1 MKNCFLSILLDVG
14 GGGVKSWDDSY
25 LKAGGFGDLNSQP
38 LGYLPSVL
46 ATGLVAKQ
54 PEDHR
59 WKGKRQ
65 QHEPR
70 LWFVPVQHCG
80 CRRFA
85 LVGKLGDGARS
96 RTKI

>member
-14 GGGVKSWDDSY
+14 GGGVKSDSY

-46 ATGLVAKQ
+46 ATGLLAKQ
-54 PEDHR
+54 PEDHTR
-59 WKGKRQ
+59 KGKRQ

-70 LWFVPVQHCG
+70 SWFQPVQHRG

-85 LVGKLGDGARS
+85 VVGKLGDGARS
-96 RTKI
+96 RTEI